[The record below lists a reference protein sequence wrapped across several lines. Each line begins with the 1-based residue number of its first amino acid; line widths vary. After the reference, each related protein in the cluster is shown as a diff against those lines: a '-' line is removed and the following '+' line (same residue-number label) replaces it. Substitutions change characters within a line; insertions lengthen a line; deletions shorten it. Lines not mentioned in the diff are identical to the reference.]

1 MLREPEE
8 MPENCL
14 WLFFQH
20 LLHHQLQILK
30 TPLRFSFH
38 WWYPHSL
45 DFREYQEFF
54 FMINRNVCTF
64 IFEEYM
70 CLLCDVCRPLNL
82 VMTWAHYPS
91 DVKKKEKKRIFVPLA
106 LFFKDHIF
114 IKDNKFHYG
123 IFIHRHMVFGPYL
136 LQWTSLVQSYYFL
149 YFLIY

>member
-1 MLREPEE
+1 MIILSASSP
-8 MPENCL
+8 PSTPNPQDPL
-14 WLFFQH
+14 KIFFS
-20 LLHHQLQILK
+20 LMIS
-30 TPLRFSFH
+30 TFSGF
-38 WWYPHSL
+38 PRVS
-45 DFREYQEFF
+45 RVS

-70 CLLCDVCRPLNL
+70 CLLRDVCRPLNL

-91 DVKKKEKKRIFVPLA
+91 DVKKKEKKRILVPLA

>member
-1 MLREPEE
+1 MIILSASSP
-8 MPENCL
+8 PSTPNPQDPL
-14 WLFFQH
+14 KIFFS
-20 LLHHQLQILK
+20 LMIS
-30 TPLRFSFH
+30 TFSGF
-38 WWYPHSL
+38 PRVS
-45 DFREYQEFF
+45 RVF

-91 DVKKKEKKRIFVPLA
+91 DVKKKEKKRILVPLA
-106 LFFKDHIF
+106 LFFKDHTF